1 MSKDPHFRAGHYK
14 DLTETG
20 KRVRKLSGTQ
30 GSYIQNM
37 NISEPFIK
45 RCRVPEYSGI
55 FNGII
60 DLCMTGLTLKD
71 QKLTTEVIV
80 IREHL
85 AAKDNYYREV
95 PLTIQRNTLYTHFI
109 IIMNKLHLHKVHF
122 RR

>member
-1 MSKDPHFRAGHYK
+1 MSKDPHFRAGHYE

-20 KRVRKLSGTQ
+20 KRARKVSGTQ

-37 NISEPFIK
+37 NISGLFIK

-60 DLCMTGLTLKD
+60 GLYMTGLTPKD
-71 QKLTTEVIV
+71 RKLTTEIIV

-85 AAKDNYYREV
+85 AAKDV
-95 PLTIQRNTLYTHFI
+95 LLTIQRNVLAAAP
-109 IIMNKLHLHKVHF
+109 LHGATF
-122 RR
+122 FQDFCN

>member
-20 KRVRKLSGTQ
+20 KRARKVSGTQ

-37 NISEPFIK
+37 NISGPFIIIK

-55 FNGII
+55 FNGVI
-60 DLCMTGLTLKD
+60 DLCMTGLTPKD
-71 QKLTTEVIV
+71 RKLTTEIRV

-85 AAKDNYYREV
+85 AAKDNYYKDV
-95 PLTIQRNTLYTHFI
+95 LLTIQRNALAAAP
-109 IIMNKLHLHKVHF
+109 
-122 RR
+122 

>member
-1 MSKDPHFRAGHYK
+1 MSKDPHFRAGHYE

-20 KRVRKLSGTQ
+20 KRARKVSGTQ

-37 NISEPFIK
+37 NISGLFIK

-60 DLCMTGLTLKD
+60 GSYMTGLKPKD
-71 QKLTTEVIV
+71 RKLTTQIIV

-85 AAKDNYYREV
+85 AAKDNYYKDV
-95 PLTIQRNTLYTHFI
+95 LLTTQRNVLAAAP
-109 IIMNKLHLHKVHF
+109 LHGAVF
-122 RR
+122 FQDFCN